1 MSKRSKTADKVVSD
15 EDAFSDFEQINI
27 RLSPENAKFLRE
39 EARRTGNT
47 MIGLAS
53 LAVSDWL
60 QHRRVNYKQF
70 ENIIYKPAMRD
81 EKKKVER
88 YCQVGK
94 AIGLI
99 RITSCHIFRSRPT

>member
-1 MSKRSKTADKVVSD
+1 MSKRSKTVDKVVPD
-15 EDAFSDFEQINI
+15 EDTTDTLSDFEQINI

-47 MIGLAS
+47 RSGLAS

-81 EKKKVER
+81 EKK
-88 YCQVGK
+88 
-94 AIGLI
+94 
-99 RITSCHIFRSRPT
+99 

>member
-1 MSKRSKTADKVVSD
+1 MSKRSKTSDKKVPDENTSD
-15 EDAFSDFEQINI
+15 PLDDFEQINI

-47 MIGLAS
+47 MGGLAS

-70 ENIIYKPAMRD
+70 ENIIYKAT
-81 EKKKVER
+81 KKD
-88 YCQVGK
+88 
-94 AIGLI
+94 
-99 RITSCHIFRSRPT
+99 